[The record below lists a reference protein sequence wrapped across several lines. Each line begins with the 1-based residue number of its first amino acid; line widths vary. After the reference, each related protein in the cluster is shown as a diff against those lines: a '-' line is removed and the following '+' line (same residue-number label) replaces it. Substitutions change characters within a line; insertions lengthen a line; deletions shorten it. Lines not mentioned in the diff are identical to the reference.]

1 MRLRTTP
8 RRHQS
13 RRYPGLVVG
22 AVAVLALSACT
33 GSAEDA
39 ANDDDGGSSDAAPVA
54 AAEGSNDEA

>member
-1 MRLRTTP
+1 MRLRTSTS
-8 RRHQS
+8 RQSS

-39 ANDDDGGSSDAAPVA
+39 ANDEESSSDAAPVA
-54 AAEGSNDEA
+54 AEGGNDEE